1 MTDIGPDLGPAPGEP
16 PPDSADAPDT
26 AAAPAGEGTG
36 PGTDPVAH
44 PRAGGSDST
53 REPAESRIVDAA
65 VREIETELTFEVPR
79 RWSLPALAGV
89 GGVAVVES
97 ARRISHTATY
107 LDTINLDLLRNK
119 NTLRRRVGGHD
130 AGWHLKQPRGSDSRL
145 EIREGLGRPGMVPVS
160 LRAAVSGLTGGQ
172 ALVPVAVLRNR
183 RLERQ
188 LLDGDGQV
196 LATLTDD
203 TVEATV
209 LLTGE
214 RVYRWREIEAELGP
228 AGTTDVYESITAAL
242 LKSGLV
248 VSAHQSKLGRAL
260 EPDLRRLDDAANRE
274 PTAGD
279 VALRYVSSQVGA
291 LQSLEAAVRADEPDA
306 VHKARV
312 ATRRLRSALRTFA
325 LVLESTVSDPLRA
338 EVAWLTGVL
347 GAPRDAEVLRD
358 HFRELTGDLEP
369 DLTVGPAV
377 ERILTTMNREHGS
390 AHAALVKALDSRR
403 YERLMSDLADL
414 VTTPASGPGAGEL
427 ARDRLPAAV
436 EKASAAVAK
445 AAQRAASSADPH
457 VRDDAI
463 HGVRKRA
470 KAARYAA
477 EVVGDVLGRRAR
489 KLVDAWTDVQE
500 VLGDYQDSVI
510 ARQALDR
517 ICAQARRAKEDTF
530 TYGVLVEREAAR
542 ARRLQEQYPALLESA
557 RAAAQRLAE
566 PAPPAKKPGV
576 KPPATKPRTPK
587 PRAAKT
593 PGAKKK

>member
-1 MTDIGPDLGPAPGEP
+1 MTDIEPVLGPAPGEP
-16 PPDSADAPDT
+16 AQSPTERQQPDSAPDE
-26 AAAPAGEGTG
+26 ADIAQSLVDDGNGVG
-36 PGTDPVAH
+36 SGTDPV
-44 PRAGGSDST
+44 
-53 REPAESRIVDAA
+53 
-65 VREIETELTFEVPR
+65 VREVETELTFEVPR
-79 RWSLPALAGV
+79 RWSLPALTGVAGV
-89 GGVAVVES
+89 TAVES

-107 LDTINLDLLRNK
+107 VDTINLDLLRHK

-130 AGWHLKQPRGSDSRL
+130 AGWHLKQPRGGDSRL
-145 EIREGLGRPGMVPVS
+145 EIREGLGRPGMVPLG
-160 LRAAVSGLTGGQ
+160 LRAAVSGFTGGA

-188 LLDGDGQV
+188 LLDAGGGV
-196 LATLTDD
+196 VATLTDD
-203 TVEATV
+203 SVEATV
-209 LLTGE
+209 LVHGE

-228 AGTTDVYESITAAL
+228 AGNPQLLEAITAAL

-248 VSAHQSKLGRAL
+248 VSAYQSKLGRAL
-260 EPDLRRLDDAANRE
+260 APDLQRLDEAAKRA
-274 PTAGD
+274 PTAGE

-358 HFRELTGDLEP
+358 HFLELTGDLDP
-369 DLTVGPAV
+369 AMSVGPAV
-377 ERILTTMNREHGS
+377 ERIHGTLRAQHAS
-390 AHAALVKALDSRR
+390 AHAALVKALDARR
-403 YERLMSDLADL
+403 YERLMTDLAEL

-427 ARDRLPAAV
+427 ARDRLPAVV
-436 EKASAAVAK
+436 EKASAAVVK
-445 AAQRAASSADPH
+445 AATRAASSSDPH

-566 PAPPAKKPGV
+566 PAPT
-576 KPPATKPRTPK
+576 ATKAGAKRAAAK
-587 PRAAKT
+587 PRAAKAPT
-593 PGAKKK
+593 GKKK